1 MFELTDVG
9 DVKEV
14 LADMSVG
21 EALCSIERGLA
32 EIETRLDLGD
42 VFTDIEQETLAR
54 LLLIFEQVRKDDIV
68 ESLQAGTSA
77 HALVC
82 KWRVLPQRIS
92 IIAGGSL

>member
-9 DVKEV
+9 DEV
-14 LADMSVG
+14 PLAVEMSVG
-21 EALCSIERGLA
+21 DALCSIERGLA

-42 VFTDIEQETLAR
+42 VFTEIEQETLAR
-54 LLLIFEQVRKDDIV
+54 LLIIFEQIRKDDIV
-68 ESLQAGTSA
+68 DSLQVGTSP

-82 KWRVLPQRIS
+82 KWRVLPQRIA